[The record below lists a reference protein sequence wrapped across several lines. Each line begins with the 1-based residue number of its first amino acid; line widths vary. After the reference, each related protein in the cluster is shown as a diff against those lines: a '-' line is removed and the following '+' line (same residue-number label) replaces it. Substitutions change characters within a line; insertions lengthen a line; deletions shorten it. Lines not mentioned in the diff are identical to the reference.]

1 VLDCTRPDR
10 GIYRGMS
17 ELKTQP
23 VMTEDGRRRL
33 PTTNQPLNAEPRPTV
48 GPLILTL
55 VLVAAI
61 VGLLVYTISLV
72 SH

>member
-1 VLDCTRPDR
+1 M
-10 GIYRGMS
+10 GMS
-17 ELKTQP
+17 ELKTRP

-55 VLVAAI
+55 LVVAAI
-61 VGLLVYTISLV
+61 VGLLAYTIGLV
-72 SH
+72 ARS